1 MKRWTL
7 MVVPRDR
14 GKTRTIR
21 INIAQMAVVA
31 CLLAGLV
38 IIAALLFS
46 HNRTVVREVDRVRE
60 DNRDLELRYYNQV
73 EIERRI
79 REEYEQS
86 VAAIKAELDQLYRN
100 EITRTGLVGDVQATP
115 SSSNRGFWNFELFDG
130 KGGSDDPEDAVCET
144 SESLLRALGS
154 MFHAGQYLIG
164 HATPAPSG
172 CETDSFQQLVNG
184 VLARADTIARLPTG
198 MPVSS
203 RIWVLTSPF
212 GIRRDPFTGRLRR
225 HRGAD
230 IAGPKGVAVLAAGRG
245 SVTESYYHRSRGW
258 TVEIDH
264 GNGIQTVYSHLNR
277 YFVAAGDRVEGG
289 DVIGELGN
297 SGRSTGPHLH
307 YEVRLFGKPVDPAR
321 FTDVF

>member
-7 MVVPRDR
+7 MVVPRER
-14 GKTRTIR
+14 GTTRTVR
-21 INIAQMAVVA
+21 INAAQLCLAL
-31 CLLAGLV
+31 CLLVGLV
-38 IIAALLFS
+38 VTSAILLS
-46 HNRTVVREVDRVRE
+46 YNRTVVHEVDRVRE
-60 DNRDLELRYYNQV
+60 DNRDLELRYFNQV

-86 VAAIKAELDQLYRN
+86 VAAIKEELDRVYQT
-100 EITRTGLVGDVQATP
+100 EIAKRGLTAQGQTV
-115 SSSNRGFWNFELFDG
+115 SSSPGDFWSFELFDG
-130 KGGSDDPEDAVCET
+130 KGGTDQPEDLVCEA
-144 SESLLRALGS
+144 SESLLDAVGG
-154 MFHAGQYLIG
+154 MMYAGQS
-164 HATPAPSG
+164 ATGLAVEPAGSEPG
-172 CETDSFQQLVNG
+172 SFQQLVAG
-184 VLARADTIARLPTG
+184 VLQRADTIARLPAG
-198 MPVSS
+198 LPVSS

-212 GIRRDPFTGRLRR
+212 GIRHDPFTGQKRR

-230 IAGPKGVAVLAAGRG
+230 IAAPRGVAVLAAGRG
-245 SVTESYYHRSRGW
+245 TVSTTRTHRSLGW

-277 YFVAAGDRVEGG
+277 YFVEEGDQVEGG

-321 FTDVF
+321 FTDAF